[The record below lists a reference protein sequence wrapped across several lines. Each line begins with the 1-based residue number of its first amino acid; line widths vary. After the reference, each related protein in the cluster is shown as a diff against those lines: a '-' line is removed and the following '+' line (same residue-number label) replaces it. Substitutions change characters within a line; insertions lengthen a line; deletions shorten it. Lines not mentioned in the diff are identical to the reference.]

1 MSNYFDALIRASGL
15 AAGSQRPP
23 AVYHGIIE
31 IEAQHDA
38 PPAAIPAASIGDKDG
53 GLVSTHSPLMPSDP
67 DARPLSDSQDL
78 GQAMVHAALRW
89 VTADGDSPGALTAV
103 ALESAPPNPVQALT
117 TNNITAPAR
126 PAASQP
132 GAEPMTGVTT
142 RLPEASIPLR
152 VAPIRHPESTDRL
165 PHRPSGTRQP
175 PAKEEVV
182 EVSIGAIHL
191 RVDAPPP
198 QTVVQAP
205 APPPRPPPDRPPRST
220 LSRRTLRRL

>member
-1 MSNYFDALIRASGL
+1 MSNYFDGLIRASGL
-15 AAGSQRPP
+15 AAGSYPLP
-23 AVYHGIIE
+23 AAVHGMIE

-38 PPAAIPAASIGDKDG
+38 PPTAIPAASIGDKDEE
-53 GLVSTHSPLMPSDP
+53 LVSTDSPLMPSDL

-89 VTADGDSPGALTAV
+89 VMADGDSPGALTAV
-103 ALESAPPNPVQALT
+103 ALESAPPNPVQAS
-117 TNNITAPAR
+117 TNNITAPVR

-142 RLPEASIPLR
+142 RLPEAPIPLR

-205 APPPRPPPDRPPRST
+205 APSPRPPPDRPPRST
-220 LSRRTLRRL
+220 LSRRALRRL